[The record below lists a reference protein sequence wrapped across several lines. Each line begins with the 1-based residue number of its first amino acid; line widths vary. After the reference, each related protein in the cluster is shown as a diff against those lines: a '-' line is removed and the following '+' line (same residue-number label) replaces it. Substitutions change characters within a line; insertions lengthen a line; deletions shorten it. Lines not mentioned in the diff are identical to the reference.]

1 MPLSSSSKENISIKK
16 LVGKAH
22 TSNALEAF
30 NESKSTG
37 ITISASSV
45 IANAIPS
52 TPTSTNLYDI
62 TSSVVEY
69 VRLVA
74 TPLNESIVDGKYHA
88 FKLSLP
94 SDYASEGNSS
104 NESAGSAPFIN
115 SQDLFASN
123 GSLQIIPPSF
133 ADAYEAKVYYGG
145 DGTKGSGT
153 RIPLLDNRSWY
164 LDYFNG
170 ILFQE
175 VPPDNEAQNPEYV
188 EAYIYI
194 GQMASERFTEGGGG
208 GGGASQL
215 NDLTDVTIGNVALA
229 QNQILVYTANN
240 VFENQTFSSTQLSD
254 TTDLI
259 RTTSSI
265 ASLADVHNIDDIAD
279 GNVLAWNSDEN
290 RFEFTAPAV
299 TYTDEEARNAAGSA
313 LAGGTHTGIA
323 FVNNDAGNTI
333 DATVSLGGFSI
344 GDLSDIDL
352 SGGTSDGKILKWSTD
367 KFVLADDVDTNTQ
380 LSDEEVQDIVG
391 AMVSGNTETDLTV
404 VYNDDS
410 GKLDFSVNNTI
421 ARIDSPTFTGTPSAP
436 TAAIDTNTTQIAS
449 TAFVQA
455 QINSDITALNLGTA
469 SQNDTGD
476 FLAAGSSIDTLSD
489 VDISTNVP
497 QNGQVL
503 KWDGS
508 NFVPSI
514 DTGKTEEEIE
524 DIVGGMVS
532 GNTETDI
539 TVEYD
544 DNNGKLNFTVNNT
557 IARLDDPDF
566 TGTPTAPTAAVDT
579 NTTQIAST
587 AFVQAQ
593 INSDITALNLGTASQ
608 SDTGDFLAANA
619 SIDNL
624 SNVDIST
631 NAPQDGQVLKWDGSN
646 FVPANDID
654 TNTQLS
660 DEQVQDIIG
669 AMVSGNTETDITV
682 EYNDDNGKLNFS
694 VDNTIARLNDP
705 DFTGTPTAPTAAITT
720 NTTQI
725 ATTSFVHSLVDSDI
739 AALNLAATYQPLDA
753 GLTSISGLTTESD
766 KLIYTTDSDTYAT
779 STLTAFARTL
789 LDDATAADVRVTL
802 GLGTA
807 SVKDQDFFLLN
818 GAGINDLSDVLLS
831 SPDNAHILVYD
842 NDAGENDDKWKNV
855 SLTGDI
861 TINNL
866 GVSTIGTNKVTN
878 DKLLNSTITITD
890 GTISDSLPLGQTLTI
905 NSVANETT
913 VSVTAD
919 AGDGADGVEITIGLP
934 NDVIIGQDLTVS
946 RNLVVTGD
954 FTVNGSS
961 STIST
966 TNLDVEDSIISLN
979 NGIIGND
986 PDNNPVANPATRD
999 IGFFFDRGS
1008 LNPTLIFWDEAD
1020 DVFKLGSHS
1029 GGITSTS
1036 SDLGDAENGFSYEY
1050 LKVATV
1056 KDVDGNIDTT
1066 SSDNTVAT
1074 TEWVDTKIG
1083 SEITD
1088 LNLGTAAQSDTGD
1101 FIASGSGIDAL
1112 SDVDTTGKAEG
1123 KILQFNADG
1132 NLVAAD
1138 ASTNF
1143 NATTASLWAEASTTN
1158 DNGDADLYPHGII
1171 DGTLD
1176 TGMFAINL
1184 SAGSMNFANPDIT
1197 LHDILEEL
1205 SSMNA
1210 YTPSTRNSS
1219 DILDAFFEI
1228 YTDEGTGEE
1237 CIRPK

>member
-45 IANAIPS
+45 IANAIPNA
-52 TPTSTNLYDI
+52 PTSTNLYDI

-94 SDYASEGNSS
+94 ADYSAEGNSQ
-104 NESAGSAPFIN
+104 NESAGAAPFVN
-115 SQDLFASN
+115 SQDLFSSN

-145 DGTKGSGT
+145 DGVKGSGT

-164 LDYFNG
+164 LDYFSG

-194 GQMASERFTEGGGG
+194 GQMASERFIEGGG

-215 NDLTDVTIGNVALA
+215 SDLTDVTIGNVALA
-229 QNQILVYTANN
+229 QNQVLVYTANN

-254 TTDLI
+254 TADLI
-259 RTTSSI
+259 RATSSI
-265 ASLADVHNIDDIAD
+265 ASLSDVHSIDGIAD
-279 GNVLAWNSDEN
+279 GNVLAWNSDNN

-323 FVNNDAGNTI
+323 FVNNDVGNTI
-333 DATVSLGGFSI
+333 DATVSLDDFSI

-352 SGGTSDGKILKWSTD
+352 SDGTSDGKILKWSTD

-391 AMVSGNTETDLTV
+391 AMVTENTESDLTV

-421 ARIDSPTFTGTPSAP
+421 ARIDSPIFTGTPSAP
-436 TAAIDTNTTQIAS
+436 TAGLDTNTTQIA
-449 TAFVQA
+449 TTEFVQT
-455 QINSDITALNLGTA
+455 QINSDITDLNLGSA
-469 SQNDTGD
+469 AQSDTTD
-476 FLAAGSSIDTLSD
+476 FIAAGSSIDVLSN
-489 VDISTNVP
+489 VDISTDP
-497 QNGQVL
+497 PENGQVL

-508 NFVPSI
+508 NFVPSDDI
-514 DTGKTEEEIE
+514 DTNTDTQLSDEEVQ
-524 DIVGGMVS
+524 DIVGAMVDA
-532 GNTETDI
+532 NTETDI

-544 DNNGKLNFTVNNT
+544 DANGKLNFSVDNT

-566 TGTPTAPTAAVDT
+566 TGTPTAPTAV
-579 NTTQIAST
+579 IA
-587 AFVQAQ
+587 
-593 INSDITALNLGTASQ
+593 
-608 SDTGDFLAANA
+608 
-619 SIDNL
+619 
-624 SNVDIST
+624 
-631 NAPQDGQVLKWDGSN
+631 
-646 FVPANDID
+646 
-654 TNTQLS
+654 
-660 DEQVQDIIG
+660 
-669 AMVSGNTETDITV
+669 TD
-682 EYNDDNGKLNFS
+682 S
-694 VDNTIARLNDP
+694 
-705 DFTGTPTAPTAAITT
+705 
-720 NTTQI
+720 TQI
-725 ATTSFVHSLVDSDI
+725 ATTSFVHSLIDSDI
-739 AALNLAATYQPLDA
+739 AALNATLATTYQPLDA
-753 GLTSISGLTTESD
+753 GLTSISSLTTESD

-789 LDDATAADVRVTL
+789 LDDGTAADVRVTL

-807 SVKDQDFFLLN
+807 AVKDQEFFLLSDS
-818 GAGINDLSDVLLS
+818 GINDLSDVLIS
-831 SPDNAHILVYD
+831 APDDAHILVYD

-855 SLTGDI
+855 ALTGDV
-861 TINNL
+861 TISNL
-866 GVSTIGTNKVTN
+866 GVTTIGENKVTN
-878 DKLLNSTITITD
+878 DKLLNSSVTITD
-890 GTISDSLPLGQTLTI
+890 GTTSDVLPLGQALTI

-913 VSVTAD
+913 VTVTAD
-919 AGDGADGVEITIGLP
+919 AGAGADGVEITIGLP
-934 NDVIIGQDLTVS
+934 DDVTIGRDLLVSQDLTVS

-1029 GGITSTS
+1029 GEITSTS
-1036 SDLGDAENGFSYEY
+1036 SDLGDAGNGFSYEY
-1050 LKVATV
+1050 LKVATA
-1056 KDVDGNIDTT
+1056 KDENGDVDPT
-1066 SSDNTVAT
+1066 SSDNTAAT
-1074 TEWVDTKIG
+1074 TEWVSTKVS
-1083 SEITD
+1083 SEITS
-1088 LNLGTAAQSDTGD
+1088 LNLGTAAENDTED
-1101 FIASGSGIDAL
+1101 FIAAGSSIDVLA
-1112 SDVDTTGKAEG
+1112 DVDTTGKASG
-1123 KILQFNADG
+1123 KILQFNGEG

-1138 ASTNF
+1138 APDTFSADTS
-1143 NATTASLWAEASTTN
+1143 SLWAEASTTN
-1158 DNGDADLYPHGII
+1158 DDGEADLFPHGII

-1184 SAGSMNFANPDIT
+1184 SAGSMNFANPNIT
-1197 LHDILEEL
+1197 LHDVLEEL

-1210 YTPSTRNSS
+1210 YTPSTRSAN
-1219 DILDAFFEI
+1219 DISDAFFEI
-1228 YTDEGTGEE
+1228 YTDAGTGEE